1 MAAVHNQ
8 QGGAGWWYMKRLAF
22 ESMVGLDV
30 AHPGL
35 NSSLAVLRSLLRLV
49 ISGSS
54 VQDIMDFK
62 IY

>member
-1 MAAVHNQ
+1 
-8 QGGAGWWYMKRLAF
+8 MKRLAF

-30 AHPGL
+30 VHPGL
-35 NSSLAVLRSLLRLV
+35 NLSLAVLRSLLRLV